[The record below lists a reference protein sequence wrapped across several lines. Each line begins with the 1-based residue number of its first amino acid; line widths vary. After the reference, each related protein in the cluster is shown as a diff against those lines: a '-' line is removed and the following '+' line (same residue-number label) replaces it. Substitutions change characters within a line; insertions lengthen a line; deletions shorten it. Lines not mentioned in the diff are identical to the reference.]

1 MDFPQMSLTQ
11 LKIKPEFAKFIIK
24 LFTRGTSAF
33 LIIFGRRE
41 TGKTDFGLLIAEI
54 LYNAGIVKHVATN
67 TKIYSGP
74 FHIEQITNLEDLKYW
89 SKNNPGRKLFN
100 FDEYGKAMRR
110 RSPMS
115 SLNVKLIDR
124 LQVLR
129 KFKTSTVAIT
139 VDEKYVDNASLGS
152 DVLDGYF
159 VKPTYK
165 NRKIALYNDLL
176 EMWTR
181 TLRGIPRTSFHF
193 DQWDVAPF
201 TEFGEKRK
209 PKFKTKELADLWDL
223 AHGASYK
230 DVGLHQQQ
238 VARLWRKYIKDYM
251 EREQSQVTDN

>member
-1 MDFPQMSLTQ
+1 MQTQ
-11 LKIKPEFAKFIIK
+11 QLKPEFSKFIIK

-41 TGKTDFGLLIAEI
+41 TGKTDFALLISEI
-54 LYNAGIVKHVATN
+54 LYNAGIVKAVATN
-67 TKIYSGP
+67 IKIYTSP
-74 FHIEQITNLEDLKYW
+74 FHIEPITNLEDLRFW
-89 SKNNPGRKLFN
+89 SKNNPGRKLFL

-139 VDEKYVDNASLGS
+139 VNEKYVDNASLGS

-159 VKPTYK
+159 MKPNYK
-165 NRKIALYNDLL
+165 NPKIALYNDLL

-181 TLRGIPRTSFHF
+181 TLRGIPRTSIHF
-193 DQWDVAPF
+193 DTWDVAPF

-209 PKFKTKELADLWDL
+209 PAFKTKEKSQAWDL
-223 AHGASYK
+223 CHGSSGKAL
-230 DVGLHQQQ
+230 GLHPQQ
-238 VARLWRKYIKDYM
+238 VNRIWTKILRYYM
-251 EREQSQVTDN
+251 ELEQSQITTK